1 MRNVINN
8 PVFRAGAAHTTFID
22 NTPELFKIK
31 KSNNTNNQLLKYIGE
46 VTVNGFPG
54 VTRHD
59 KLFVP
64 DIKFGDKLN
73 IEEGVVNAKSVF
85 DAEGAETAMQWVKDQ
100 NRVLLTDTSMRDAH
114 QSLFATRM
122 RTKDMAPV
130 IDVYDKAFP
139 HVFSAECWGGATF
152 DVAYRFL
159 NEDPG
164 NV

>member
-1 MRNVINN
+1 M
-8 PVFRAGAAHTTFID
+8 
-22 NTPELFKIK
+22 
-31 KSNNTNNQLLKYIGE
+31 
-46 VTVNGFPG
+46 
-54 VTRHD
+54 
-59 KLFVP
+59 
-64 DIKFGDKLN
+64 
-73 IEEGVVNAKSVF
+73 NAKSVF

-159 NEDPG
+159 NEDPWERLKLMRKRCRIRCCKCFCA
-164 NV
+164 VLTQSATKIILTTFLKLLSKKCRRRHRCFPCF